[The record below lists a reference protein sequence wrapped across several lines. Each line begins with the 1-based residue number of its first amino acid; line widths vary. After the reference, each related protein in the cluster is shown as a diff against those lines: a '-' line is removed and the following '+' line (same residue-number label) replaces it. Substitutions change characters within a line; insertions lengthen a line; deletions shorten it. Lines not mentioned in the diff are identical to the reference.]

1 MFKNVKMSEFEQALK
16 SGNAHILDVRE
27 LYEYEEG
34 HVPGSINVP
43 TSEFLKHMHLIEK
56 DKHYYIICL
65 TGSRSQMVARYLDQQ
80 GYQVSNVLGGI
91 IVYRGEIEE

>member
-1 MFKNVKMSEFEQALK
+1 MFNNVKMNDFEKALNQ
-16 SGNAHILDVRE
+16 GNINILDVRE
-27 LYEYEEG
+27 EYEYEEG

-43 TSEFLKHMHLIEK
+43 TSEFLKHMHLIDK

-80 GYQVSNVLGGI
+80 GYQVSNVLGGMV
-91 IVYRGEIEE
+91 VYRGEIEE

>member
-1 MFKNVKMSEFEQALK
+1 MFKNVKMNEFEQALK
-16 SGNAHILDVRE
+16 NGDANVLDVRE

-43 TSEFLKHMHLIEK
+43 TSEFLKYMHLIDK

-65 TGSRSQMVARYLDQQ
+65 TGSRSLMVARYLDQQ